1 MQKLHWDPLFAW
13 IKDEFGVVLRVAE
26 GFSPARQSS
35 ETAETLRKVVEE
47 MDIWELAGLSS
58 STSGALWLSPRTSV

>member
-35 ETAETLRKVVEE
+35 ETAETLRKVVE
-47 MDIWELAGLSS
+47 LAGLSS